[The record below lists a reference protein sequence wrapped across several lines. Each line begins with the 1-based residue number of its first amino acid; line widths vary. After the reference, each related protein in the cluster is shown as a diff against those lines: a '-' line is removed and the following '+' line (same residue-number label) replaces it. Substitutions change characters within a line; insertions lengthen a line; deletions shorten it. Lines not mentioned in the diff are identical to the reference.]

1 MHTDKDIDPSED
13 TSKPGREEEVIVNN
27 DEQQKQTNG
36 DIHSATNLPLNETH
50 GESETEGQRRFKEGL
65 ANNSETSTEQ

>member
-1 MHTDKDIDPSED
+1 MHADKDIDPEKD

-27 DEQQKQTNG
+27 DEQQKQTNS
-36 DIHSATNLPLNETH
+36 DIHTATNLPLNESH